1 MFDTLKFAKNT
12 AILLGGVLIGG
23 VAAFLAKQAEIKAY
37 RKEITRAQNIAE
49 KLLDITEKNKNN

>member
-23 VAAFLAKQAEIKAY
+23 VAALLAKQSEIKAY
-37 RKEITRAQNIAE
+37 KKETVRAQNIAE
-49 KLLDITEKNKNN
+49 KLLDIAEKNKNN

>member
-1 MFDTLKFAKNT
+1 M

-23 VAAFLAKQAEIKAY
+23 VATLLAKQSEIKAY
-37 RKEITRAQNIAE
+37 RKEVTRAQNIAE